1 MQQAPPPAQSGGGG
15 QSVPGA
21 GGELGVNQ
29 LRAIFQHPQLA
40 QIRDLLRANPA
51 AITPI
56 LQQIGQT
63 SPQLYNVKF

>member
-21 GGELGVNQ
+21 GELGVNQ